1 MAKVYVMTHKKFN
14 PPENKDYVP
23 IHVGREKSEDLGYI
37 GDDTGDNISG
47 LNFLYGELSG
57 VYWLWKNLDSNEN
70 IGICHYRRYF
80 IDDNK
85 KIIDPAVFDE
95 ELKEYDMI
103 VSYENKLSNMNFREA
118 FARANNV
125 EILDEMGNYI
135 KENFPEDY
143 IAFREVMKSKSS
155 YIGNLMVCK
164 KETFDDY
171 CNWAFAILFGMS
183 NRIDYTKF
191 TDLYHLRIFG
201 FLGEALL
208 NIYIFKNNLKV
219 KSHRVLITDEKAETR
234 ELRLAVS
241 QLIKLHQI
249 EEAKELFY
257 KVLETRPDLNLK
269 DSDLT
274 NSMTIIASILDVLNA
289 EKNIA
294 MKGALDYSDD
304 LNVLIEHFKK
314 VEEIL
319 EESLGIGDDDG
330 LMGLKTMKKN
340 AYYEGFKDYFEKT
353 HTSAFVVEAICQK
366 SKRLERWTND
376 FIRIHLELMEEGK
389 I

>member
-57 VYWLWKNLDSNEN
+57 VYWLWKNLDSNGN

-103 VSYENKLSNMNFREA
+103 VSYENKLPNMNFREA

-366 SKRLERWTND
+366 SKRLWRWTND